1 MYLKNSIMTQKNRE
15 KRLEAIRNGL
25 RRGDKKQIAVLAGV
39 HPVWVSYVIKGRGVS
54 ERVLTIA
61 EQIIAERGQ
70 EN

>member
-1 MYLKNSIMTQKNRE
+1 MYLKNSIMNTENRE
-15 KRLEAIRNGL
+15 KRLEAVRNGL
-25 RRGDKKQIAVLAGV
+25 RRGDKRRIAALAGV

-61 EQIIAERGQ
+61 ERIIAERGQ